1 MTLLRRLTRKL
12 DRPYLRLA
20 VLSAA
25 AAAVAYALGVAMPHV
40 SAVVAAITAL
50 VTVQPTFHASMKEAL
65 RQLIGVVF
73 GATLA
78 FAAIQLVGYSALAL
92 FATIIVSFGLARV
105 LRLGEEGAAAV
116 AVTVIL
122 VVGPQFSTEATEARL
137 FGVLLGSALALVTSY
152 FTRSGTPE
160 GRALADLV
168 GESDRTAELMVT
180 IAERLPAGGGSVP
193 WWIVRRWRDEAEDI
207 LQSVVA
213 TRQAAQDAVAGARWS
228 PAIDRERA
236 EAVLRQA
243 CITERTAST
252 LVSMCRDLVVS
263 AERDEPFNSRLASS
277 LSDVLLA
284 TADAIGQQSQQARQ
298 HPAEP
303 LAELTGPIKVARNAR
318 TDAAAHVR
326 HLDDT
331 RPLLLGGSLL
341 RDAEKITEALSGH

>member
-25 AAAVAYALGVAMPHV
+25 AAAVAYALGVATPHV

-65 RQLIGVVF
+65 RQVAGVVF

-78 FAAIQLVGYSALAL
+78 FAAIQLVGYSALSL
-92 FATIIVSFGLARV
+92 LATIIGLARV

-152 FTRSGTPE
+152 FIRSGTPE

-168 GESDRTAELMVT
+168 VQSDRTAELMAT
-180 IAERLPAGGGSVP
+180 MAERLPDPTGSVP
-193 WWIVRRWRDEAEDI
+193 RWVVRRWRDEAEDI

-213 TRQAAQDAVAGARWS
+213 IRQSAQDAVAGSRWS
-228 PAIDRERA
+228 PAIDRQRA

-243 CITERTAST
+243 RITERTAST
-252 LVSMCRDLVVS
+252 LVSMCRDLVVA
-263 AERDEPFNSRLASS
+263 AERDEPFNPGLASS
-277 LSDVLLA
+277 LSAVLQA
-284 TADAIGQQSQQARQ
+284 TAEAIGQQSKQARD

-303 LAELTGPIKVARNAR
+303 LAELTGPIKVARSAR

-341 RDAEKITEALSGH
+341 RDAEKISEALSGH